1 MTKVSYVCPIFNK
14 KKYLEKVLD
23 SIKKQTGNFQKEY
36 IFIDDGSR
44 DGSLNIAK
52 KTEEWKI
59 N

>member
-44 DGSLNIAK
+44 DGSLEYLK
-52 KTEEWKI
+52 KNRRMEK
-59 N
+59 

>member
-44 DGSLNIAK
+44 DGSL
-52 KTEEWKI
+52 EY
-59 N
+59 